1 MSLEIMRDRF
11 DKQFSER
18 HPGMSPDTFTYR
30 EAWILW
36 QEAYIAGSEDML
48 TVCLHA
54 MAVPLRKTA

>member
-30 EAWILW
+30 EAWVLW

-48 TVCLHA
+48 MVCLHA
-54 MAVPLRKTA
+54 LPSQAGRTA